1 MRPVF
6 LYSRRVSTA
15 ASTAGRD
22 LGSASYRWYV
32 LLTLTF
38 VYTLNFIDRALL
50 AVLAQPIITEFGL
63 TDTELGFLAG
73 PPFALFY
80 ALMGIPIA
88 LAADRYN
95 RVAIMAF
102 CIALWSLMTALC
114 GLATGFLFLLIARIG
129 VAIGEAGSN
138 PPSNSIIADYYRPAA
153 RSKALGIYSTGVM
166 LGNALAF
173 LIGGPLGQLP
183 DDTIRGVLDLVGL
196 AHLPETLA
204 WGSNFGWRFAFIA
217 LGIPGVLFGLVVL
230 LTVREPPRGYSDPSD
245 LPKSERM
252 GITATWNLLLTKRS
266 YWFMTVGASLIA
278 MVGFGFASF
287 QAPMMQ
293 RLHGLTPGEFALR
306 FGVPLSVA
314 GALAGYVIHALNTRT
329 IRVVAIWPAITM
341 ALAAPL
347 YILAFN
353 QPGDRLD
360 VALVLWLLAALLH
373 YGYLGAQ
380 YTIGQGVV
388 PASSRASSIAIM
400 LFIIALVGNGLG
412 PQIVGLMSD
421 GFMNAALEARGV
433 ADSLSV
439 AACNPKAIALLAT
452 EQQAICSAVY
462 AEGLQ
467 NSMSLTALLML
478 PAAWF
483 FYLSSRTLERE
494 MLAR

>member
-1 MRPVF
+1 
-6 LYSRRVSTA
+6 VSHPTNPTA
-15 ASTAGRD
+15 QGRD
-22 LGSASYRWYV
+22 FGSASYRWYV
-32 LLTLTF
+32 LITLTAI
-38 VYTLNFIDRALL
+38 YTLNFIDRALL
-50 AVLAQPIITEFGL
+50 GVLAQPVISNFGL
-63 TDTELGFLAG
+63 SDAEFGFLAG

-88 LAADRYN
+88 LAADRHN
-95 RVAIMAF
+95 RVTIIAV

-114 GLATGFLFLLIARIG
+114 GFATGFLFLLIARVG
-129 VAIGEAGSN
+129 VAIGEAGST
-138 PPSNSIIADYYRPAA
+138 PPSNSLIGDYYRASA
-153 RSKALGIYSTGVM
+153 RAKALAIFSTGVM
-166 LGNALAF
+166 LGNMLAY
-173 LIGGPLGQLP
+173 LVGGPLGQMSDEAVKAAL
-183 DDTIRGVLDLVGL
+183 GFVGL
-196 AHLPETLA
+196 SQLPEWLD
-204 WGSNFGWRFAFIA
+204 WGSDYGWRFAFIA
-217 LGIPGVLFGLVVL
+217 LGVPGVLFAFVVW
-230 LTVREPPRGYSDPSD
+230 LTLREPPRGYSDPPD

-266 YWFMTVGASLIA
+266 YWFMTIGASLIA

-314 GALAGYVIHALNTRT
+314 GAFGTLLAGYVIDALNQRT

-360 VALVLWLLAALLH
+360 LALGLWLLAALLH

-388 PASSRASSIAIM
+388 PASSRASAIAIM

-421 GFMNAALEARGV
+421 GFMGAALEAKGV
-433 ADSLSV
+433 ADTLSV
-439 AACNPKAIALLAT
+439 SACNPKAASLLSPD
-452 EQQAICSAVY
+452 QQRICTMVY

-467 NSMSLTALLML
+467 NSMSLTALFML
-478 PAAWF
+478 PAAWC

>member
-1 MRPVF
+1 
-6 LYSRRVSTA
+6 VSHPTNPTA
-15 ASTAGRD
+15 QGRD
-22 LGSASYRWYV
+22 FGSLPYRWYV
-32 LLTLTF
+32 LITLTAI
-38 VYTLNFIDRALL
+38 YALNFVDRALL
-50 AVLAQPIITEFGL
+50 SVLAQPVISTFGL
-63 TDTELGFLAG
+63 TDTEFGFLAG

-95 RVAIMAF
+95 RVTIIAV
-102 CIALWSLMTALC
+102 CIAIWSLMTALC
-114 GLATGFLFLLIARIG
+114 GFTTGFLFLLIARVG
-129 VAIGEAGSN
+129 VAIGEAGST
-138 PPSNSIIADYYRPAA
+138 PPSNSLIGDYYRASA
-153 RSKALGIYSTGVM
+153 RARALAIFSTGVM
-166 LGNALAF
+166 FGNTLAY
-173 LIGGPLGQLP
+173 LVGGPLGQMS
-183 DDTIRGVLDLVGL
+183 DESVKEVLGIFGL
-196 AHLPETLA
+196 AQLPEWLGWRATY
-204 WGSNFGWRFAFIA
+204 GWRFAFIA
-217 LGIPGVLFGLVVL
+217 LGVPGVIFAFIVW
-230 LTVREPPRGYSDPSD
+230 LTVREPPRGYADGPNTSTVE
-245 LPKSERM
+245 KT
-252 GITATWNLLLTKRS
+252 GISATFHLLLTKRS
-266 YWFMTVGASLIA
+266 YWYMTAGASLVA
-278 MVGFGFASF
+278 MVGYGLVSF

-293 RLHGLTPGEFALR
+293 RLHGMAPGEFALR

-314 GALAGYVIHALNTRT
+314 GALGTLLAGYVIHALNTRT

-353 QPGDRLD
+353 QSGDRLD
-360 VALVLWLLAALLH
+360 VALVLWFLAALLH

-388 PASSRASSIAIM
+388 PASSRASSVAIM

-421 GFMNAALEARGV
+421 GFMNVALEARGV

-439 AACNPKAIALLAT
+439 AACNPKAVALLAT
-452 EQQAICSAVY
+452 EQQAMCSAVY

-483 FYLSSRTLERE
+483 FYLSSRTLDRE

>member
-1 MRPVF
+1 MSHPTNP
-6 LYSRRVSTA
+6 TA
-15 ASTAGRD
+15 QGRD
-22 LGSASYRWYV
+22 FGSTPYRWYV
-32 LLTLTF
+32 LITLTAI
-38 VYTLNFIDRALL
+38 YTLNFVDRALL
-50 AVLAQPIITEFGL
+50 SVLAQPVISTFGL
-63 TDTELGFLAG
+63 TDTEFGFLAG

-95 RVAIMAF
+95 RVTIIAV
-102 CIALWSLMTALC
+102 CIAIWSLMTALC
-114 GLATGFLFLLIARIG
+114 GFATGFLFLLIARVG
-129 VAIGEAGSN
+129 VAIGEAGST
-138 PPSNSIIADYYRPAA
+138 PPSNSLIGDYYRASA
-153 RSKALGIYSTGVM
+153 RARALAIFSTGVM
-166 LGNALAF
+166 LGNTLAY
-173 LIGGPLGQLP
+173 LVGGPLGQMS
-183 DDTIRGVLDLVGL
+183 DESVKEVLGIFGL
-196 AHLPETLA
+196 AQLPEWLG
-204 WGSNFGWRFAFIA
+204 WGADYGWRFAFIA
-217 LGIPGVLFGLVVL
+217 LGVPGVIFAFIVW
-230 LTVREPPRGYSDPSD
+230 LTVREPPRGYADGPNTSTG
-245 LPKSERM
+245 ENT
-252 GITATWNLLLTKRS
+252 GISATFHLLLTKRS
-266 YWFMTVGASLIA
+266 YWYMTAGASLVA
-278 MVGFGFASF
+278 MVGYGLVSF

-293 RLHGLTPGEFALR
+293 RLHGMAPGEFALR

-314 GALAGYVIHALNTRT
+314 GALGTLLAGYVIHALNTRT

-483 FYLSSRTLERE
+483 FYLSSRTLDRE